1 MSSEVPTPPP
11 SNDYGTTEYTSSP
24 ETIDVE
30 GALAGPSVEGALAG
44 PSVEGA
50 PDCPS
55 VEGALAGPSVE
66 GAPDCPSVEGAL
78 AGPSVEGAQDCPSK
92 NSCQLDKLQCFYDEL
107 TQQNNRNLTELNAQN
122 ELLNNRVIA
131 DDEIISTLLDKLQ
144 ENQDKY
150 NQLVNNKNYCPW
162 TWLQNV
168 SNNNYLTYGIVG
180 LIVIIGGSKA
190 IFH

>member
-24 ETIDVE
+24 ETID
-30 GALAGPSVEGALAG
+30 
-44 PSVEGA
+44 
-50 PDCPS
+50 
-55 VEGALAGPSVE
+55 
-66 GAPDCPSVEGAL
+66 VEGAL